1 MGRTRKQRI
10 FARNTGQEKREA
22 ILAALARV
30 SSDISPSGGR
40 PEPAGDE
47 NDYYTLTS
55 EEVAALLSGNLE
67 KIERWMSN
75 LDQRHA
81 TWLLRCIIKQNP

>member
-1 MGRTRKQRI
+1 MRKQHVFGRD
-10 FARNTGQEKREA
+10 AGQEKREA
-22 ILAALARV
+22 ILAALAKV
-30 SSDISPSGGR
+30 SSDVSPSSGR

-67 KIERWMSN
+67 KIETWMSN

-81 TWLLRCIIKQNP
+81 TWLLRRIIKQSP